1 MPRTIHGDCSRL
13 SQSGVLARPA
23 IGDRLTFGSSLNSAG
38 VRRRGTLADILRDAI
53 VLLDLSAVVSGR
65 AGVNMV

>member
-1 MPRTIHGDCSRL
+1 
-13 SQSGVLARPA
+13 
-23 IGDRLTFGSSLNSAG
+23 LNSAG